1 MSKLK
6 HIIHKV
12 ASATGSKRNSPNHTA
27 TGEAG
32 DTAGHQNVVGFA
44 ETNGTVHPSNGTN
57 RHSHGRRRNRTISLT
72 DEKILRSEAREVAEE
87 KEQRIHDAER
97 EKAYDE
103 VSP

>member
-1 MSKLK
+1 M
-6 HIIHKV
+6 
-12 ASATGSKRNSPNHTA
+12 
-27 TGEAG
+27 
-32 DTAGHQNVVGFA
+32 
-44 ETNGTVHPSNGTN
+44 
-57 RHSHGRRRNRTISLT
+57 T